1 MAKIEL
7 PEILNIPPKF
17 LPFILKFKDYRYF
30 LLEGGRASGKTETAA
45 RTLLYLAEQYYLR
58 ILCGREIQNKIDES
72 VHAELKKLIL
82 CYNLDFEIT
91 KTSIKHRKT
100 GSEFLFKGFRE
111 IGKTNI
117 KGTADIDILWI
128 DEAEQIT
135 AETLKVILPTII
147 RKDKAKLI
155 FTMNR
160 YTRDDAVPKTL
171 LNFDDCL
178 HIYTNYLD
186 NPFISNA
193 VIKAANECK
202 ERDIEEYNHIWLG
215 QPLAQDADYLI
226 NSDRIY
232 ASNNIPLTATYPY
245 NQRVIGFDFAAQGGD
260 FCVATIL
267 NRLSPLQWEVV

>member
-7 PEILNIPPKF
+7 PEILNVPPKF

-155 FTMNR
+155 FT
-160 YTRDDAVPKTL
+160 T
-171 LNFDDCL
+171 
-178 HIYTNYLD
+178 
-186 NPFISNA
+186 
-193 VIKAANECK
+193 ANK
-202 ERDIEEYNHIWLG
+202 E
-215 QPLAQDADYLI
+215 
-226 NSDRIY
+226 
-232 ASNNIPLTATYPY
+232 
-245 NQRVIGFDFAAQGGD
+245 
-260 FCVATIL
+260 
-267 NRLSPLQWEVV
+267 